1 MQIFSTLISGC
12 QNLLAPLKM
21 GGAFAYG
28 LGLVLLGASLSGCTS
43 NPATGGSN
51 FTPFMAP
58 DEEAEIGAQAHPKIL
73 RAYGGAYLDEAL
85 QSYVDR
91 IGGRLRDA
99 SDLPNQPLTITI
111 LDSPVVNAFAL
122 PGGYIYVTR
131 GLLALAQ
138 NEAEFAAVVAHEM
151 AHVMARHGAQRH
163 SAAMGTRL
171 VGTLFGSI
179 VGGSAMVNLMGQGGD
194 LVLASY
200 SRDQEFEADAI
211 GIRYLSGA
219 GYQASAS
226 AAFLTSLGRQSALHA
241 RLTNRSHDA
250 NRVDWLASHPGTTER
265 IAEARA
271 LGHKYSGA
279 PLGTRSDPLLY
290 LSAIDGLLYGDA
302 PEDGRVEG
310 QVFSHPTLKFRF
322 AVPDDFHLTNTVEAV
337 WSYGPNRSLM
347 RFDHSK
353 RPEGMSLKK
362 YFYDEWG
369 KRLVFREVV
378 EFKVDGH
385 DAVSGWTRIDGRRS
399 WAVVIAGRGT
409 QTFQFLFGALPQTGN
424 HYDEAFRHTVESF
437 TLLSDDEAEAIRAR
451 IVKIVKVQPGDSVQS
466 LAARM
471 RLGDALEDRFLVLN
485 GLTPGDQLRPG
496 THVKLIVD

>member
-1 MQIFSTLISGC
+1 MQILLT
-12 QNLLAPLKM
+12 LLAGRSILLVPLKL
-21 GGAFAYG
+21 GRSLAYG
-28 LGLVLLGASLSGCTS
+28 LALVVLGASLSGCTL

-58 DEEAEIGAQAHPKIL
+58 DEEAEIGARAHPKIL
-73 RAYGGAYLDEAL
+73 RAYGGAYGDEAL
-85 QSYVDR
+85 QSYVDQV
-91 IGGRLRDA
+91 GARLRAA
-99 SDLPNQPLTITI
+99 SDLPNQSLTITI

-138 NEAEFAAVVAHEM
+138 NEDEFGAVIAHEM

-219 GYQASAS
+219 GYKASAS
-226 AAFLTSLGRQSALHA
+226 ASFLTSLGRQSALHA
-241 RLTNRSHDA
+241 RLTNRRHDA

-265 IAEARA
+265 IEEARS
-271 LGHKYSGA
+271 LGHQYSGA
-279 PLGTRSDPLLY
+279 RLGTRSDPLLY
-290 LSAIDGLLYGDA
+290 LSAIDGLAYGDA
-302 PEDGRVEG
+302 PEEGRVEG

-322 AVPDDFHLTNTVEAV
+322 EVPDDFHLTNTVEAV

-347 RFDHSK
+347 RFDHST
-353 RPEGMSLKK
+353 RPKGMSLKK
-362 YFYDEWG
+362 YFYDDWG
-369 KRLVFREVV
+369 KRLAFRDVA
-378 EFKVDGH
+378 EFKVDGQE
-385 DAVSGWTRIDGRRS
+385 AVSGWTRIDGRRS
-399 WAVVIAGRGT
+399 WAVVIAGRGL
-409 QTFQFLFGALPQTGN
+409 QTFQFLFGALPQTGS
-424 HYDEAFRHTVESF
+424 HYDEAFRRTVESF
-437 TLLSDDEAEAIRAR
+437 TLLSDAEAVAIRAR
-451 IVKIVKVQPGDSVQS
+451 KVKIVQVQPGDSIQS
-466 LAARM
+466 LAAQM

-485 GLTPGDQLRPG
+485 GLESNDILRPG
-496 THVKLIVD
+496 AYVKLIVD

>member
-1 MQIFSTLISGC
+1 MHILWTLFSGRRGLFN
-12 QNLLAPLKM
+12 QW
-21 GGAFAYG
+21 AYG
-28 LGLVLLGASLSGCTS
+28 LAFVLFGAFLSGCTT

-58 DEEAEIGAQAHPKIL
+58 DEEAEIGARAHPKIL
-73 RAYGGAYLDEAL
+73 KAYGGAYLDEAL
-85 QSYVDR
+85 QAYVNQV
-91 IGGRLRDA
+91 GARLRDA
-99 SDLPNQPLTITI
+99 SDLPNQFLIITI

-151 AHVMARHGAQRH
+151 AHVMARHAAQRH

-179 VGGSAMVNLMGQGGD
+179 VGGSAMVKLMGQGGD

-219 GYQASAS
+219 GYQAGASAS
-226 AAFLTSLGRQSALHA
+226 FLTSLGRQSALHA
-241 RLTNRSHDA
+241 RLTNQRHDV
-250 NRVDWLASHPGTTER
+250 NRVDWLSSHPGTTQR
-265 IAEARA
+265 IEEARTLA
-271 LGHKYSGA
+271 HQYAGV

-290 LSAIDGLLYGDA
+290 LSAIDGLLYGNA
-302 PEDGRVEG
+302 PEEGRVEG
-310 QVFSHPTLKFRF
+310 QVFSHPLLKFRF
-322 AVPDDFHLTNTVEAV
+322 EVPEDFHLTNTAEAV

-353 RPEGMSLKK
+353 RPEGMSLKQ
-362 YFYDEWG
+362 YFQDDWG
-369 KRLVFREVV
+369 KRLAFRDVV
-378 EFKVDGH
+378 TFQVHGQE
-385 DAVSGWTRIDGRRS
+385 AVSGWTRIDGRRS

-409 QTFQFLFGALPQTGN
+409 QTFQFLFGALPQTGAY
-424 HYDEAFRHTVESF
+424 YDAAFKSTVESF
-437 TLLSDDEAEAIRAR
+437 TLLSDAQAATIRAYR
-451 IVKIVKVQPGDSVQS
+451 VKIVEVRQGDSVQS
-466 LAARM
+466 LASKM

-485 GLTPGDQLRPG
+485 GLEPGEVLHTG
-496 THVKLIVD
+496 SHVKLIVD